1 MDRSRDRLNRKLINM
16 TLCNPLPRF
25 ASFLALIASAVILC
39 LPSTAGADGEWIR
52 LFDGKSLDGWRA
64 AASPGTWK
72 VEDECLVA
80 QGPRSRLF
88 YLGPVAGHD
97 FRNFELEVEA
107 RTEPAT
113 DSGVFIHT
121 RYQESDSPEQG
132 YEVQISNGQAGSPNH
147 RALIRTGSLRGVRNI
162 YKSCVADGEW
172 FQVRIRV
179 AGNRVAVWVN
189 GLPTV
194 DYLEPAKPAR
204 AKQHAGRV
212 LSHGTIALEGHA
224 PGGRVAYRSVR
235 IRLLPADAD
244 PMAIPRASDAGYGV
258 ELSPIDRFAAADIP
272 VIDFHVHLR
281 GGMTVEKAIDRQAVT
296 GVNLGV
302 LRNIGAGWPIET
314 DEQLREFIET
324 ARRKPVFVGLQVN
337 DRDWYRKHS
346 PELIRQLDFVLADTM
361 IMPMPND
368 QSPPVKLWLTDG
380 YTIDDPEAWMER
392 YMRHNLRVLAEPIT
406 ILANPTYLPPPVE
419 KLYDRL
425 WTDERMR
432 KVIQA
437 AVDNHVALEINAQSG
452 LPHDR
457 FIRMAKAL
465 GARFTFGANNSD
477 DKPIAM
483 TRCFEAI
490 SLYGLKNDEMYVP
503 DGK

>member
-1 MDRSRDRLNRKLINM
+1 M
-16 TLCNPLPRF
+16 TPCSPFPRF
-25 ASFLALIASAVILC
+25 ASFLALIASAVILS
-39 LPSTAGADGEWIR
+39 LPSAAGAEGEWIR

-64 AASPGTWK
+64 ADRPRTWK
-72 VEDECLVA
+72 VEDKCLVA
-80 QGPRSRLF
+80 QAPRSHLF
-88 YLGPVAGHD
+88 YVGPVAGHD

-121 RYQESDSPEQG
+121 RYGESGSPQQG
-132 YEVQISNGQAGSPNH
+132 YGVQIGNSPAAAPNPCES
-147 RALIRTGSLRGVRNI
+147 IRTGGLRGVRNI
-162 YKSCVADGEW
+162 YKACVADGEW
-172 FQVRIRV
+172 FRVRVRV
-179 AGNRVAVWVN
+179 AGNRISVWVN

-194 DYLEPAKPAR
+194 DYLEPAEPAR
-204 AKQHAGRV
+204 TRRHAGRV
-212 LSHGTIALEGHA
+212 LSHGTIALQGHA

-258 ELSPIDRFAAADIP
+258 ELSPLDRFAAAGIP
-272 VIDFHVHLR
+272 VIDYHVHLR

-296 GVNLGV
+296 GINLGV
-302 LRNIGAGWPIET
+302 LKNIGAGWPIET
-314 DEQLREFIET
+314 DEQLREFIES

-337 DRDWYRKHS
+337 DRDWHRKHS
-346 PELIRQLDFVLADTM
+346 PELIGQLDFILADTM
-361 IMPMPND
+361 IMPMPDD

-392 YMRHNLRVLAEPIT
+392 YIRHNLRVLAEPIT
-406 ILANPTYLPPPVE
+406 ILANPTYLPPPVD

-432 KVIQA
+432 QVIQA
-437 AVDNHVALEINAQSG
+437 AVDNRVALEINAQSG

-477 DKPIAM
+477 DKPIAF

-490 SLYGLKNDEMYVP
+490 DRYGLTKDKMYVP

>member
-1 MDRSRDRLNRKLINM
+1 M
-16 TLCNPLPRF
+16 TLCSALPRF
-25 ASFLALIASAVILC
+25 VPLLTFVAGAAILSLAAA
-39 LPSTAGADGEWIR
+39 AGADDQWTP
-52 LFDGKSLDGWRA
+52 LFDGTTLDGWRA
-64 AASPGTWK
+64 AEHPDTWK
-72 VEDECLVA
+72 VEDGCLVG
-80 QGPRSRLF
+80 QGPRSHLF
-88 YLGPVAGHD
+88 YEGPVGKHD

-107 RTEPAT
+107 RTEPST
-113 DSGVFIHT
+113 NSGIFIHT
-121 RYQESDSPEQG
+121 RYQESGWPEQG
-132 YEVQISNGQAGSPNH
+132 YEIQINNTYAGSFDY
-147 RALIRTGSLRGVRNI
+147 RELKRTGSLYGVRNI
-162 YKSCVADGEW
+162 YKSFVADGEW
-172 FQVRIRV
+172 FQIRVRV
-179 AGNRVAVWVN
+179 AGNRVCVWVN
-189 GLPTV
+189 GLATV
-194 DYLEPAKPAR
+194 DYLEPAEPAR
-204 AKQHAGRV
+204 TKETSGRV
-212 LSHGTIALEGHA
+212 RSRGTIALQGHDPA
-224 PGGRVAYRSVR
+224 GRIAYRSVR
-235 IRLLPADAD
+235 IRLLPDDAD

-258 ELSPIDRFAAADIP
+258 ESSPIDRFAGADIP